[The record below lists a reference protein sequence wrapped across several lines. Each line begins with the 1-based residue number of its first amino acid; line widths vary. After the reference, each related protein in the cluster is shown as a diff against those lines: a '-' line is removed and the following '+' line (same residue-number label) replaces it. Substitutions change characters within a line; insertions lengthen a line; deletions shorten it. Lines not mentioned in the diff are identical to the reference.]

1 MNKLGLDHGQVV
13 SEFAFYDP
21 EDYNFLFKKLQDYV
35 NKTAGADLLMH
46 GFGKPRGIWVCE

>member
-21 EDYNFLFKKLQDYV
+21 EDYNFLFKNCLKMVGVEVPKAYKLASYQY
-35 NKTAGADLLMH
+35 
-46 GFGKPRGIWVCE
+46 